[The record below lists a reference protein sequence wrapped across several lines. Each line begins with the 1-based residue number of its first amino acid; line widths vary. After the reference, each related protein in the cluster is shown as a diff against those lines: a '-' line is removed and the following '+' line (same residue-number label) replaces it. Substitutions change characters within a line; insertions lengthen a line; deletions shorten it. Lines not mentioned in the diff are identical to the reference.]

1 MTALPRALTPVLGL
15 VALYAVLLAIFQS
28 QIFAANPELISG
40 AIAIDLTLTASGLVY
55 WLGVRRA
62 GWPRWT
68 VMTTF
73 GIGLFLGRTV
83 LPGGAAVN
91 AMIAVWIT
99 FEIALVALAFTKIRT
114 IARAARIHTGPG
126 PIDALAAG
134 LVAAKAP
141 PRFAAIV
148 ATDATV
154 LWLGITGW
162 FRRRAKTGFS
172 LYRRA
177 GWTAIVFVLLKLVA
191 VETVI
196 VHLMIASHS
205 VIAAW
210 IVTGTSIYSGLW
222 IAADFHVL
230 RLYPL
235 RVTPDSIIAAIGVRW
250 RLTIPRD
257 AIASITPITTVPSG
271 AFNASIME
279 PTLLVTLSR
288 PIEIRGLFGIRRTAT
303 AIALSVD
310 EPEPLVAETE
320 A

>member
-1 MTALPRALTPVLGL
+1 MTSLPRTLTPVLGL
-15 VALYAVLLAIFQS
+15 LALYAVLLAIFRS
-28 QIFAANPELISG
+28 QIFAANPDLISG
-40 AIAIDLTLTASGLVY
+40 AIAIDLTLTASGLVW

-62 GWPRWT
+62 GWPQWT
-68 VMTTF
+68 IVTTF
-73 GIGLFLGRTV
+73 GIGLFLGRSV
-83 LPGGAAVN
+83 LPGGAAVD

-99 FEIALVALAFTKIRT
+99 FEVALIALAFGKIRT
-114 IARAARIHTGPG
+114 IARAARSHDGPG
-126 PIDALAAG
+126 PIDALSAG

-141 PRFAAIV
+141 PRFATII

-162 FRRRAKTGFS
+162 FRRRAMSGFS
-172 LYRRA
+172 LYRRS

-210 IVTGTSIYSGLW
+210 IVTGTSIYTGLW
-222 IAADFHVL
+222 IAADFHIL

-235 RVTPDSIIAAIGVRW
+235 RVTPDAVVAAIGVRW
-250 RLTIPRD
+250 RLSIPRD
-257 AIASITPITTVPSG
+257 AIASITPITSVPSG
-271 AFNASIME
+271 AFNASILE
-279 PTLLVTLSR
+279 PTLLVTLTR
-288 PIEIRGLFGIRRTAT
+288 PIEIRGLFGIRRTAS

-310 EPEPLVAETE
+310 EPDRLAELLG
-320 A
+320 